1 MLIDRINE
9 AIRSSPTLNDVEEEA
24 IRVIRDFE
32 GCLAHEGLISH
43 YQTIGT
49 NNFWLTKS
57 KLSSKGV
64 GITLHNDLN
73 SILKH

>member
-1 MLIDRINE
+1 MDRIHQ
-9 AIRSSPTLNDVEEEA
+9 AIRSSPSLNDVEEEA

-32 GCLAHEGLISH
+32 GCLAYEDLISN
-43 YQTIGT
+43 YQAIGT